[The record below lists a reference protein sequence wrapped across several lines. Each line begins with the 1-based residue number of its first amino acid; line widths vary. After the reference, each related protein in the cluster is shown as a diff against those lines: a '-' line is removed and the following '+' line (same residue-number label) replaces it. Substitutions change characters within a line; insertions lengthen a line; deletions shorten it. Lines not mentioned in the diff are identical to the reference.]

1 MNEKKKNIIN
11 LTHSLVASF
20 FSYNYIQ
27 YQGDLLKLIIFS
39 LSFTYFL
46 LDTWYIRNK
55 DYLDIIHHILSCLV
69 MISFYFDYYQ
79 NILIELFYLA
89 EMSNIVIFGNYHIMK
104 CFDDKNIIFISSIL
118 EFMIYSYFRVIC
130 MTQVIIDNIT
140 LIFSTPLS
148 ILLIIYFMSIDWSYT
163 LFNNLLNQAKNI

>member
-69 MISFYFDYYQ
+69 MISFYFDYYTFVYLVPSYLSLAIILKNISCFCICQKYANIYDVKQ
-79 NILIELFYLA
+79 NIVVLQK
-89 EMSNIVIFGNYHIMK
+89 M
-104 CFDDKNIIFISSIL
+104 
-118 EFMIYSYFRVIC
+118 
-130 MTQVIIDNIT
+130 
-140 LIFSTPLS
+140 
-148 ILLIIYFMSIDWSYT
+148 
-163 LFNNLLNQAKNI
+163 

>member
-1 MNEKKKNIIN
+1 MDEKKKNIIN

-27 YQGDLLKLIIFS
+27 HQGDLLKLIIFS